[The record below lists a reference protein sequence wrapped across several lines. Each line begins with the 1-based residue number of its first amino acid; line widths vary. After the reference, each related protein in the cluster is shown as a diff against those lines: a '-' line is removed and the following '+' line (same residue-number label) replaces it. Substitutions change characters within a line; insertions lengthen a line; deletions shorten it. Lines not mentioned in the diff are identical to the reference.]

1 MRKMKEAL
9 FYKKKN
15 TKVQCFLCPRNCVI
29 TNNATGFCRV
39 RKNIEGKLYSLSYGR
54 VISAAIDPIEKKPFY
69 HFAPASIAFS
79 IAGAGCNLSCDFCC
93 NFEISQEWSYLG
105 EQITAEEIVSKA
117 KRLAHG
123 ISYTYTEPSIWIEFI
138 LDIAKLAK
146 KEKLY
151 NTMVTNGYTSVEA
164 VKELS
169 KYMDAVVIDLKN
181 SGNKEA
187 YLKLSHAPYS
197 EKIFDAIL
205 EYAKNKVW
213 VEITNLIV
221 TQYGECEKD
230 VRNFC
235 KWTYENLG
243 EFTPVH
249 FLRYFPS
256 YKLNL
261 PPTPIKFLEKCITIA
276 KEEGLKYVYLGNVLG
291 SYENTYC
298 HECGKLLIERK
309 GFYVTKINLKNSL
322 CPYCGAK
329 IPIEFL

>member
-1 MRKMKEAL
+1 MRKMKEAI

-15 TKVQCFLCPRNCVI
+15 SKVQCFLCPRNCVI
-29 TNNATGFCRV
+29 PNNSTGFCRV

-54 VISAAIDPIEKKPFY
+54 VISTAVDPIEKKPFY
-69 HFAPASIAFS
+69 HFAPASLALS

-93 NFEISQEWSYLG
+93 NFEISQKWSYLG
-105 EQITAEEIVSKA
+105 EKITAEEIVSRA
-117 KRLAHG
+117 KKSAQG
-123 ISYTYTEPSIWIEFI
+123 ISYTYTEPSIWAEFV
-138 LDIAKLAK
+138 LDVAELAK

-187 YLKLSHAPYS
+187 YLKLSHAPHS
-197 EKIFDAIL
+197 EKIFDTIL

-221 TQYGECEKD
+221 TRYGECEED

-235 KWTYENLG
+235 KWIYENLG
-243 EFTPVH
+243 ELTPVH

-256 YKLNL
+256 YKLTL

-276 KEEGLKYVYLGNVLG
+276 KEEGLKYVYLGNVPG

-298 HECGKLLIERK
+298 HECGKLLIERNS
-309 GFYVTKINLKNSL
+309 FYVSRINLKNSL